1 MKNTATP
8 IILNPRQIASWFQ
21 PEVRA
26 LEPSLPVIAS
36 VPKLQRGLVWNPSQ
50 IEMLWDSILRGFPI
64 GSLVVCPR
72 IPGQNDGD
80 DASVTHHLLDG
91 QQRAHAIS
99 LGYDDPFT
107 LSHNSNEES
116 PHSILWID
124 LLPDIPSVSTRDFLV
139 RLTTP
144 SHPWGF
150 RRSDGCE
157 TLHTWQIREILERK
171 GLDPASPDYE
181 RPAPRDLYPAEA
193 NIPVPMAW
201 LLLSDGDHPDTFWS
215 RLAKKCEAMDT
226 PWAENACAFL
236 SDVSEGAMAARG
248 TLMDSLRRLA
258 NSQIV
263 ALPAPDSL
271 VHDSRAERA
280 GSTATEDNSA
290 IEHLFQRLNR
300 QGTRLDGE
308 ELAYSM
314 IKAYWPQVAK
324 PIEQI
329 IVRRMPASRLVMM
342 ATRAALTPARSI
354 RFRAPLSVSD
364 IRRLAIKR
372 DNDAAQV
379 LEFIDNRL
387 KACCQW
393 IEDVLRYDPEKNPQ
407 GLLPVHLAHIARSQ
421 PDVYLLLLRIADQ
434 HLGTSTGAEP
444 IEDLRPVLLAL
455 VMRLSWFA
463 VDTRQAVNYILCC
476 HDDCVDG
483 FTTTSLRMALQ
494 TAQEAEFLQKLPSPE
509 ELVLFLDFNE
519 SDLESWT
526 WQTAIQGDG
535 ESYGVELRQKCWRA
549 FLQSLGNR
557 DLLLYAQRHFIARRF
572 SDFDPSR
579 RDLWEGHNRPWD
591 FDHLHAR
598 ALVNNFKSGNQYQR
612 FLKQWLDTIGNLRAW
627 PFEDNRSDSAELSD
641 KKITTAAQLEDSFL
655 YDFELPAFSMGRKA
669 IRYESSSRA
678 FAQACLRRMSRM
690 YRECWNQMI

>member
-1 MKNTATP
+1 M
-8 IILNPRQIASWFQ
+8 
-21 PEVRA
+21 
-26 LEPSLPVIAS
+26 IAS
-36 VPKLQRGLVWNPSQ
+36 VPKLQRGRVWNPSQ
-50 IEMLWDSILRGFPI
+50 IELLWDSLLRGFPI

-72 IPGQNDGD
+72 IPGQDDGD
-80 DASVTHHLLDG
+80 DPSVTHHLLDG
-91 QQRAHAIS
+91 QQRSHAIS
-99 LGYDDPFT
+99 LGYHDPFGM
-107 LSHNSNEES
+107 EVPES
-116 PHSILWID
+116 YSTASSILWID
-124 LLPDIPSVSTRDFLV
+124 LHPEIPAESTREFLF
-139 RLTTP
+139 RLTTRA
-144 SHPWGF
+144 HPWGF
-150 RRSDGCE
+150 RRSDRCE
-157 TLHTWQIREILERK
+157 PLDAWQIRESLK
-171 GLDPASPDYE
+171 TVGLNPSSPEYQRPFPAHLQPV
-181 RPAPRDLYPAEA
+181 EA
-193 NIPVPMAW
+193 RVPVPFSFLTGDDPVDPDKIW
-201 LLLSDGDHPDTFWS
+201 QKLSQ
-215 RLAKKCEAMDT
+215 RCEGIHT
-226 PWAENACAFL
+226 PWASAVCSFL
-236 SDVSEGAMAARG
+236 RDTSHVAEESRRKIFSALQILKQAA
-248 TLMDSLRRLA
+248 
-258 NSQIV
+258 IV
-263 ALPAPDSL
+263 ILPAPDSL
-271 VHDSRAERA
+271 VRATRSETSA
-280 GSTATEDNSA
+280 AMATGENSA

-329 IVRRMPASRLVMM
+329 GIRRMPASRLVMM
-342 ATRAALTPARSI
+342 AARAALTPARSI

-387 KACCQW
+387 KGCCQW

-463 VDTRQAVNYILCC
+463 VDTRLAVNCILCC

-494 TAQEAEFLQKLPSPE
+494 TAQEADFLQKLPSPE

-526 WQTAIQGDG
+526 WQSAIQGDG
-535 ESYGVELRQKCWRA
+535 ESYGVELRQKFWGA

-598 ALVNNFKSGNQYQR
+598 ALVNNLKSGNQYQR

-669 IRYESSSRA
+669 MSDGSSARA
-678 FAQACLRRMSRM
+678 FAQACLHRMSRM